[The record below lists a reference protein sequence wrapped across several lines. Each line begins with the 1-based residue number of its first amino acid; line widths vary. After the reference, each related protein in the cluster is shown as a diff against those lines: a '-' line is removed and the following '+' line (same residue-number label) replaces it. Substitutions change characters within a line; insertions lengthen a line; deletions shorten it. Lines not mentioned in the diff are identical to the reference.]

1 MTCYFF
7 KYALHPFN
15 FEIEDVSIV
24 LIKLEESLK
33 DIMVLGENLKEIRD
47 SL

>member
-1 MTCYFF
+1 MFIIP
-7 KYALHPFN
+7 LNFN
-15 FEIEDVSIV
+15 IEDVSVV

-33 DIMVLGENLKEIRD
+33 DIMVLGETLKEIRD